1 MEKRNNIE
9 VQSED
14 IGQGIKLIKIEGV
27 LDTVTS
33 PKADELISPL
43 LDDGEV
49 FIFDCTNLSY
59 MNSTSLALMLK
70 FHIHLQ
76 RMDKQFKVVI
86 INKFLREIMDVSGAL
101 KVLDVYRTK
110 EEAIESFQLKKIAS
124 R

>member
-14 IGQGIKLIKIEGV
+14 IGKAIKLIKIEGV

-33 PKADELISPL
+33 LKADELISPL
-43 LDDGEV
+43 LDDSEI

-59 MNSTSLALMLK
+59 MNSTGLALMLK

-76 RMDKQFKVVI
+76 RMDKQLKVVI

-101 KVLDVYRTK
+101 KVLEVYRTK
-110 EEAIESFQLKKIAS
+110 EEAIESIKLKKS
-124 R
+124 FN

>member
-14 IGQGIKLIKIEGV
+14 MGGAIKLIKIDGV

-33 PKADELISPL
+33 PEADELISPL
-43 LDDGEV
+43 LDDSEL

-59 MNSTSLALMLK
+59 MNSTGLALMLK

-76 RMDKQFKVVI
+76 RREKQFKVVI
-86 INKFLREIMDVSGAL
+86 MNKFLREIMDVSGAL
-101 KVLDVYRTK
+101 KILEVYRTK
-110 EEAIESFQLKKIAS
+110 EEAIESFQLKKKL
-124 R
+124 